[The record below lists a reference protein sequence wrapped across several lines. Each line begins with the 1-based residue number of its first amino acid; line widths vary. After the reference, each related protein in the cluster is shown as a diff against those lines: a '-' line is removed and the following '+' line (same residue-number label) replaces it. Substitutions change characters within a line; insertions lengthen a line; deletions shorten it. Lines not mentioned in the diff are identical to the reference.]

1 MTDSSSPDQYVKLF
15 QFTKKNYREVYPAL
29 KATIVGSQ
37 LGKTVI
43 VTGASQGIGKVC
55 RPRIH
60 FHSADNDLESRL

>member
-29 KATIVGSQ
+29 KASIVGSQ
-37 LGKTVI
+37 VGKTVI

-55 RPRIH
+55 QPLTSVFI
-60 FHSADNDLESRL
+60 FAAFTKILN